1 LRQTTLNVLVGDAF
15 LTAYLV
21 GARQFGTS
29 DLRVTA
35 ARIMGMESD
44 HHTLARV
51 LAPDVASQDGGPI
64 EKLTGVQG
72 VAEPVDPP
80 NNNAYERTLCWT
92 HIQQAVTAL
101 TPSADI
107 TAEAAGFD
115 VSKSVSIRSC
125 QSCPTRSEASFP
137 SKAAKQCVKDDQPI
151 AAKSRAAKF
160 NRKTSK
166 VHANAPS
173 VARAALAFVLRYVA
187 APYGGPVAISSHQKI
202 ARRLTSNSTKGL

>member
-1 LRQTTLNVLVGDAF
+1 
-15 LTAYLV
+15 
-21 GARQFGTS
+21 
-29 DLRVTA
+29 
-35 ARIMGMESD
+35 MGMESD
-44 HHTLARV
+44 HRTLARV
-51 LAPDVASQDGGPI
+51 LAPDVASQDGGAI

-137 SKAAKQCVKDDQPI
+137 SKASKQCVKDDQPL

-160 NRKTSK
+160 NHKNEQGPRQRSERCPRCSCILS
-166 VHANAPS
+166 ALRRSALR
-173 VARAALAFVLRYVA
+173 RAGRDFIPPKNSATTYLKQHQ
-187 APYGGPVAISSHQKI
+187 GPIIQADRNPAKNSISSGTGSEGYSW
-202 ARRLTSNSTKGL
+202 ASNS

>member
-1 LRQTTLNVLVGDAF
+1 LRQTTLNVLVTLGDAF
-15 LTAYLV
+15 ITAYLV

-44 HHTLARV
+44 HRTLARV

-101 TPSADI
+101 TPSGRHHCGGRRLRRF
-107 TAEAAGFD
+107 EVGFD
-115 VSKSVSIRSC
+115 PLMPKL
-125 QSCPTRSEASFP
+125 PNP
-137 SKAAKQCVKDDQPI
+137 
-151 AAKSRAAKF
+151 
-160 NRKTSK
+160 
-166 VHANAPS
+166 
-173 VARAALAFVLRYVA
+173 L
-187 APYGGPVAISSHQKI
+187 GGVIPF
-202 ARRLTSNSTKGL
+202 KGC